1 MARHVV
7 IGSDDLVTGSVVM
20 KWGDAVTANV
30 TSRNDLVTGSNI
42 SMWGVGPCLCRV
54 PITIDGSITAY
65 YYCSNGFITTHY
77 SGPQQVVLGS
87 LLPITDP
94 PNLQLVLMRL

>member
-54 PITIDGSITAY
+54 PITIEA
-65 YYCSNGFITTHY
+65 
-77 SGPQQVVLGS
+77 
-87 LLPITDP
+87 LPPACEESACGGLARDCAGC
-94 PNLQLVLMRL
+94 L